1 MVDPGS
7 ILFGS
12 IDGFLGHRIQY
23 FDEVFIVLSGG
34 HFFLV
39 IRVTCTLRDILILY
53 SLSRFQSRRFT
64 RSVLAGIG

>member
-1 MVDPGS
+1 MAFWNVES
-7 ILFGS
+7 NI
-12 IDGFLGHRIQY
+12 

-39 IRVTCTLRDILILY
+39 IRVTCTLRDILY